1 MMTGGSTS
9 YSKKFDNFLGFN
21 RGDFTISPYYYLE
34 IKNTEQ
40 APDISL

>member
-1 MMTGGSTS
+1 MMTGGSTPCLN
-9 YSKKFDNFLGFN
+9 KFHNLLGFI
-21 RGDFTISPYYYLE
+21 RGDFTISPHYYLE